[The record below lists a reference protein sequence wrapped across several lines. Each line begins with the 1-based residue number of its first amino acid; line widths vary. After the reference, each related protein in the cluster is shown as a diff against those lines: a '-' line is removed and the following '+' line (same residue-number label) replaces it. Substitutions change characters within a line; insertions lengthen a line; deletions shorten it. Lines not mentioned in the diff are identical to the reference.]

1 MTRILVGLLCVFL
14 CVGMLGTDVFASG
27 EIFEIRSKENAAG
40 GAGGAGERIDRL
52 LCIDGLKVFQTVVFG
67 VGEGSG
73 ASVSNMQLYV
83 EEDGKIVPETC
94 SGKMTKK

>member
-1 MTRILVGLLCVFL
+1 MLRTLIVMLSLVVSFGFL
-14 CVGMLGTDVFASG
+14 AGNVYARG
-27 EIFEIRSKENAAG
+27 EIYEIQSKENAAG

-83 EEDGKIVPETC
+83 DEDGKIVPETC
-94 SGKMTKK
+94 TGKVTKK

>member
-1 MTRILVGLLCVFL
+1 MLGVFL
-14 CVGMLGTDVFASG
+14 CVGMLATDVFAGG
-27 EIFEIRSKENAAG
+27 EIYEIRSKENAAG

-73 ASVSNMQLYV
+73 ASVANMQLYV
-83 EEDGKIVPETC
+83 EQGGKVVPATC
-94 SGKMTKK
+94 EGAKKKK